1 MLYTYAVKF
10 DVTRNLKKN
19 LNFGCNKARPQC
31 ETERGALHG
40 LVYIKKVL
48 DFDTLAI
55 SFLI

>member
-19 LNFGCNKARPQC
+19 LNFGCNKGRPQC

-40 LVYIKKVL
+40 LV
-48 DFDTLAI
+48 
-55 SFLI
+55 